1 MSFRLKTIL
10 GIAAIEAVLLIIL
23 VMSSLSFL
31 RRSNEDALVEHAR
44 ATVDIFANNVRDAVI
59 TTDLSNILSMTNVI
73 RASAGVVYAR
83 VRNKKGLILG
93 ESSVRPKTGNEQF
106 AVGGEAELN
115 VSALVRSDQT
125 IFGKVEVGFSTESMQ
140 ATVAAAQREISVI
153 AVLQIIM
160 SAIFSFGLGTYLT
173 RELGALAKGADAV
186 ANGNWGYQLDVHGAD
201 ELGRTAAA
209 FNKMSVNLKEV
220 VQKLQQ
226 TAEGA
231 KKTANL
237 LQRAQIIA
245 QLGNWEF
252 DLKTGVITW
261 SDELYRLAG
270 LSLGQPIG
278 MTDIK
283 ILLSEQDRRRLLR
296 ICLRA
301 MHQCSAQECDLN
313 MIRKNGEQRIV
324 HVLVDP
330 SLGAKEGIAGLFGI
344 VQDLTERAQAEE
356 QAKIAFL
363 EKRQAEEANRA
374 KTQFLAVMSHE
385 LRTPLNAI
393 LGYSDLMLEDV
404 ERGML
409 KSLAS
414 DITKIKVSGLHLL
427 TLIDEILDLTRVESG
442 HTAISLVTLSVESL
456 VEDICE
462 FVAPRIALSGNRF
475 RVECQPDLGQITT
488 DAAKLKQIIFSLL
501 DNASKFTQNGE
512 ITFTVSRRLLS
523 GASIMEI
530 KVIDTGIGFDPQ
542 LLQHL
547 FEPFVQA
554 DSSYS
559 RKYGGTGMGL
569 AVCKRYCEL
578 LHAQIDVH
586 SEKDRGSCITVQ
598 IPCEFVSSTAL
609 ERVAT
614 PAESSQLTV

>member
-10 GIAAIEAVLLIIL
+10 GVAAIEAVLLIIL

-44 ATVDIFANNVRDAVI
+44 STVAIFANNVRDAVI
-59 TTDLSNILSMTNVI
+59 TTDLSNILSMTNAVC
-73 RASAGVVYAR
+73 ASSGVVYAR
-83 VRNKKGLILG
+83 VRNRQGLILG
-93 ESSVRPKTGNEQF
+93 ESRARASPEPNTGSEQ
-106 AVGGEAELN
+106 AASGEEAELN
-115 VSALVRSDQT
+115 VTALVRSDQT
-125 IFGKVEVGFSTESMQ
+125 IFGKVEVGFSTQSMK
-140 ATVAAAQREISVI
+140 ALVAAAQREISVI
-153 AVLQIIM
+153 AVVQIII

-186 ANGNWGYQLDVHGAD
+186 AHGNWGYQLNVHGAD

-209 FNKMSVNLKEV
+209 FNKMSANLKDV
-220 VQKLQQ
+220 VEKLQQ

-252 DLKTGVITW
+252 DLKTGIITW

-270 LSLGQPIG
+270 LALGQTIS
-278 MTDIK
+278 MADIK
-283 ILLSEQDRRRLLR
+283 ALLSDQDRRRLLR

-301 MHQCSAQECDLN
+301 MHECSAQECDLN
-313 MIRKNGEQRIV
+313 MVRQNGERRVV

-330 SLGAKEGIAGLFGI
+330 SLGAKDGLAGLFGI

-356 QAKIAFL
+356 QARIAFL
-363 EKRQAEEANRA
+363 EKRQAEEANQA

-393 LGYSDLMLEDV
+393 LGYSDLLLDDI
-404 ERGML
+404 ERGMV

-414 DITKIKVSGLHLL
+414 DVGKIKASGLHLL

-442 HTAISLVTLSVESL
+442 HSAVTFATFPMEILIEEVC
-456 VEDICE
+456 DFI
-462 FVAPRIALSGNRF
+462 APRIERSGNRF
-475 RVECQPDLGQITT
+475 RVECRPDLGQIKT
-488 DAAKLKQIIFSLL
+488 DGAKLKQVLFSLL
-501 DNASKFTQNGE
+501 DNAAKFTQNGE
-512 ITFTVSRRLLS
+512 ITLAASRRQLNGVS
-523 GASIMEI
+523 VMEI
-530 KVIDTGIGFDPQ
+530 KVIDTGIGFDPK

-547 FEPFVQA
+547 FEPFIQA

-559 RKYGGTGMGL
+559 RKNGGTGMGL

-578 LHAQIDVH
+578 IHAQIEVH
-586 SEKDRGSCITVQ
+586 TEAGRGSCITVQ
-598 IPCEFVSSTAL
+598 LPCETGTNIPLDPPLISA
-609 ERVAT
+609 
-614 PAESSQLTV
+614 